1 MLPGRVFALPLSI
14 YSLVH
19 KSTRRTWELPPEP
32 VPALVLRNP
41 SKSPA
46 LLFLPVAAIAGCR
59 PAGGAAGGSN
69 HKGWNSSQPSIRGSS
84 TQLRPPLSLG
94 AATGGSTPDNPASL
108 SRLSMLLPRII
119 PSRVATNHQEVLCY
133 RRCGPEKTLPCRLST
148 GSTRT
153 GHVPHKKGDNH
164 LDMAPPGQPS
174 TATGWKTAPGPT

>member
-1 MLPGRVFALPLSI
+1 VLPGRVFALPLSI
-14 YSLVH
+14 YGLVH

-108 SRLSMLLPRII
+108 SPLSMLLPKDY
-119 PSRVATNHQEVLCY
+119 PQPCGCKTT
-133 RRCGPEKTLPCRLST
+133 RRSSSTAGAARRKPCRV
-148 GSTRT
+148 GCR
-153 GHVPHKKGDNH
+153 
-164 LDMAPPGQPS
+164 LDRHE
-174 TATGWKTAPGPT
+174 

>member
-1 MLPGRVFALPLSI
+1 VLPGRVFALPLSI

-32 VPALVLRNP
+32 VPALMLRNP

-84 TQLRPPLSLG
+84 TQPRPPLSLG
-94 AATGGSTPDNPASL
+94 AAAGGSTPDNPASL
-108 SRLSMLLPRII
+108 SRLSICCCQGLSPAVCGYKPPGGPLLPPVRPGENLAVSAVDWID
-119 PSRVATNHQEVLCY
+119 TNRTCSSQE
-133 RRCGPEKTLPCRLST
+133 RR
-148 GSTRT
+148 
-153 GHVPHKKGDNH
+153 
-164 LDMAPPGQPS
+164 
-174 TATGWKTAPGPT
+174 